1 MTKILLLDVMGTLV
15 TEPYMEVLPKFF
27 GMSLK
32 ELFARRDME
41 TWPAF
46 ERNEMS
52 EEEYFEASFK
62 DIDPSLD
69 GKVLKQMMYDYYQ
82 IIDGIEPLLV
92 ELREQ
97 EVPMYA
103 LSNYPTWYEMIE
115 EKLQLSRF
123 LEWKFVSC
131 QTGVRKPDLRSY
143 TGPAETLGV
152 STKECVFVDDRKVNC
167 DAAKETGMTAIEFSG
182 AENLR
187 KRLIELEVLRV

>member
-32 ELFARRDME
+32 ELFARRDLHC
-41 TWPAF
+41 WPAF
-46 ERNEMS
+46 ERNEIS
-52 EEEYFEASFK
+52 EEDYFEASFK
-62 DIDPSLD
+62 NIDPNLD
-69 GKVLKQMMYDYYQ
+69 GQKLKQMMYDYYQ

-97 EVPMYA
+97 SVPMYA

-115 EKLQLSRF
+115 EKLQLSRY

-152 STKECVFVDDRKVNC
+152 STEDCVFVDDRKVNC
-167 DAAKETGMTAIEFSG
+167 NAARETGMVAIEFSD
-182 AENLR
+182 ADTLR
-187 KRLIELEVLRV
+187 QKLIELEVLQV

>member
-1 MTKILLLDVMGTLV
+1 
-15 TEPYMEVLPKFF
+15 
-27 GMSLK
+27 
-32 ELFARRDME
+32 
-41 TWPAF
+41 
-46 ERNEMS
+46 MS

-69 GKVLKQMMYDYYQ
+69 GKVFKQMMYDYYQ

-92 ELREQ
+92 ELKEQ

-123 LEWKFVSC
+123 RVEPVSC

-143 TGPAETLGV
+143 TGSAETLGV